1 MIEQIRTLAGFIDEY
16 SGNVSNWVTRSPEL
30 RERILESIDQVWQ
43 ILWQDGV
50 SIGMILDTLE
60 KWEWAK
66 DMMYREKMLIL
77 NASVM
82 RWKHIKEWI
91 PPEKAERILR
101 EAKLDF
107 MRWML
112 DFFGIPNV
120 ELFIVRG
127 SLWAIEN
134 PIVRTKIRAEVL
146 LREQRKWEKAIGKAE
161 WPDLEGFDTIISWYE
176 ATYST
181 LVDRQRALDNI
192 INEEIIAP
200 LAETFP
206 FPATEPVRSIIDYSR
221 ARAERIKHIE
231 KAQRHL
237 QHLETLAEWNTGKW
251 LKALIKKALARVD
264 TEQSKLS
271 HLHEKFFWTVFSW
284 NLGEMHDAVIR
295 SFGITPPKKKIKLS
309 EPLMNIPIEKIL
321 ETLRG
326 AISVVVF
333 ARYSELQKL
342 RENERKIVEILK
354 KFKIILEKYRPEFE
368 ETLQDQEKKSL
379 IARFRKEL
387 EDWDSE
393 SNALIEEYSLKNIR
407 SLRNTII
414 EDLTIP
420 YLS

>member
-1 MIEQIRTLAGFIDEY
+1 
-16 SGNVSNWVTRSPEL
+16 
-30 RERILESIDQVWQ
+30 
-43 ILWQDGV
+43 
-50 SIGMILDTLE
+50 
-60 KWEWAK
+60 
-66 DMMYREKMLIL
+66 
-77 NASVM
+77 
-82 RWKHIKEWI
+82 
-91 PPEKAERILR
+91 
-101 EAKLDF
+101 
-107 MRWML
+107 
-112 DFFGIPNV
+112 
-120 ELFIVRG
+120 
-127 SLWAIEN
+127 
-134 PIVRTKIRAEVL
+134 
-146 LREQRKWEKAIGKAE
+146 
-161 WPDLEGFDTIISWYE
+161 
-176 ATYST
+176 
-181 LVDRQRALDNI
+181 
-192 INEEIIAP
+192 
-200 LAETFP
+200 
-206 FPATEPVRSIIDYSR
+206 
-221 ARAERIKHIE
+221 
-231 KAQRHL
+231 
-237 QHLETLAEWNTGKW
+237 
-251 LKALIKKALARVD
+251 
-264 TEQSKLS
+264 
-271 HLHEKFFWTVFSW
+271 
-284 NLGEMHDAVIR
+284 MHDAVIR

>member
-16 SGNVSNWVTRSPEL
+16 SGHIGNWVTQSPEL
-30 RERILESIDQVWQ
+30 RERILESIDHVWQ

-50 SIGMILDTLE
+50 SIGMVLDTLE
-60 KWEWAK
+60 KWEWAR
-66 DMMYREKMLIL
+66 DTIYREKMHTI
-77 NASVM
+77 NASVI

-107 MRWML
+107 MKWML

-146 LREQRKWEKAIGKAE
+146 LREQRKWEKAMEKTE
-161 WPDLEGFDTIISWYE
+161 WPDLEGFDIIISWYE
-176 ATYST
+176 TTYSS
-181 LVDRQRALDNI
+181 LVDKQRALDNI

-206 FPATEPVRSIIDYSR
+206 FPATEPMRNIIDYSQ
-221 ARAERIKHIE
+221 ARSERIKHIE
-231 KAQRHL
+231 KAQRRL
-237 QHLETLAEWNTGKW
+237 QHLETLAGWNRGKW
-251 LKALIKKALARVD
+251 LKVLTSKALARLD
-264 TEQSKLS
+264 TEQAKLS
-271 HLHEKFFWTVFSW
+271 RLHEKFFWTEFSW

-295 SFGITPPKKKIKLS
+295 SFGITPPKKKKKPS

-321 ETLRG
+321 ETLRI

-333 ARYSELQKL
+333 ARYPELKKL
-342 RENERKIVEILK
+342 RENERKIAEILK
-354 KFKIILEKYRPEFE
+354 KFKIILEKYRPQFR
-368 ETLQDQEKKSL
+368 ETLQDQDKKSL

-387 EDWDSE
+387 EDWDSY
-393 SNALIEEYSLKNIR
+393 SNALIEEYSLKNVR

-414 EDLTIP
+414 ENLTIP

>member
-1 MIEQIRTLAGFIDEY
+1 MIQQIRTLAGFIDEY
-16 SGNVSNWVTRSPEL
+16 SGHVSNWVAQSPEL

-50 SIGMILDTLE
+50 SIGMVLDTLE
-60 KWEWAK
+60 KWEWAR
-66 DMMYREKMLIL
+66 DTIYREKMHTL

-82 RWKHIKEWI
+82 RWKHIKEWT

-107 MRWML
+107 MKWML

-120 ELFIVRG
+120 EWFIIRG
-127 SLWAIEN
+127 SLWAIEH
-134 PIVRTKIRAEVL
+134 PVVLTKIRTEVL
-146 LREQRKWEKAIGKAE
+146 LREQRKWEKAMAKTE
-161 WPDLEGFDTIISWYE
+161 WPDLEGFDAIISWYD
-176 ATYST
+176 ATYSA
-181 LVDRQRALDNI
+181 LLDRQRAFDNI
-192 INEEIIAP
+192 INEELIAP

-206 FPATEPVRSIIDYSR
+206 FPATEPMRSIVDYSR

-264 TEQSKLS
+264 TEQAKLS
-271 HLHEKFFWTVFSW
+271 RLHEKFFWTEFSW

-295 SFGITPPKKKIKLS
+295 SFGITPPKKKKKPS
-309 EPLMNIPIEKIL
+309 EPLMNMPIEKIL

-333 ARYSELQKL
+333 NQYPELQKL
-342 RENERKIVEILK
+342 RENEHKIGEMLK
-354 KFKIILEKYRPEFE
+354 KFAIIIEKYRPQFE
-368 ETLQDQEKKSL
+368 ETLQDQDKKSL

-393 SNALIEEYSLKNIR
+393 SNTLIEEYSLKNIR